1 MRALSLYEDKGTVL
15 HRKVDPLTKLI
26 YLGCSIVV
34 AFMAPNTWFA
44 VGVLVVNVVLLTV
57 AKELSRAIKTILG
70 SLVVIASV
78 FVIQGLFNPHNHTL
92 VFTLGPV
99 HVYKEGLL
107 FAVILTFRVINVIA
121 ASCILVLTTSPVA
134 VMEACVRRGLSPK
147 LGYVVTSILQM
158 VPAMLSSAVTI
169 REAQQSRGMRLQG
182 RLWTRIKAFIPLVAP
197 IVLSSFMTIQD
208 RAMALEVRGFS
219 VRTKKTF
226 YNEEYV
232 PHGMVWLRLGLLFMT
247 AIVVVWGIV
256 R

>member
-1 MRALSLYEDKGTVL
+1 MRAISLYEDKPTL
-15 HRKVDPLTKLI
+15 IHRHFDPFTKLI
-26 YLGCSIVV
+26 YLLCSMVT
-34 AFMAPNTWFA
+34 AFFAPNTWFA
-44 VGVLVVNVVLLTV
+44 LAVLAVNVVLLII
-57 AKELSRAIKTILG
+57 AKELSRALKTILG

-78 FVIQGLFNPHNHTL
+78 FVIQGLFNPSNHTL
-92 VFTLGPV
+92 LFAIGPV
-99 HVYKEGLL
+99 HVYQEGLL
-107 FAVILTFRVINVIA
+107 FAVTLTFRVVNIIA

-158 VPAMLSSAVTI
+158 VPAMLASAATI
-169 REAQQSRGMRLQG
+169 REAQQSRGMPLQG
-182 RLWTRIKAFIPLVAP
+182 NLWTRMKAFIPLIGP

-219 VRTKKTF
+219 VRAKKTF

-232 PHGMVWLRLGLLFMT
+232 PRSAVWIRFGLILLT
-247 AIVVVWGIV
+247 AGVVVWGIV